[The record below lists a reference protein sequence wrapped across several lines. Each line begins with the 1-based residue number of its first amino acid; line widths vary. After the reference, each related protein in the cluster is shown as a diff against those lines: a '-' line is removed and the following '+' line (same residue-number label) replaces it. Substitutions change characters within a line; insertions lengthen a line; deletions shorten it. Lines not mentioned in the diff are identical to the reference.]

1 MKEVIEST
9 KQKIVSIEKAI
20 KYLDDCEEFNFES
33 YQECYRIA
41 DVEQKES
48 QLQHMWSQ
56 AKFVLPNEDLP
67 GGVAALRQ
75 ITRDSFVESIG
86 QLQKLVDL
94 MEKM

>member
-41 DVEQKES
+41 EVEQKES

-56 AKFVLPNEDLP
+56 SKFVLPSDGLP
-67 GGVAALRQ
+67 GGVSALRQ
-75 ITRDSFVESIG
+75 ITRDSFVESIE

>member
-9 KQKIVSIEKAI
+9 KQKIVNIEKAI
-20 KYLDDCEEFNFES
+20 QYLDTCEEFNFES
-33 YQECYRIA
+33 YQESYKIA
-41 DVEQKES
+41 EVEQKES

-56 AKFVLPNEDLP
+56 AKFVLPSGDLP
-67 GGVAALRQ
+67 GGVEALRQ
-75 ITRDSFVESIG
+75 ITRDSFVESIE